1 MNYFE
6 GEVRH
11 VPESRCVEMFPVAP
25 SIACR
30 SGPGSWRSGS
40 FFCASL
46 LTAGSA
52 LCDLLVDGAELGVAV
67 RVLLAFQGPGR
78 A

>member
-1 MNYFE
+1 MNYLE
-6 GEVRH
+6 GDVCH
-11 VPESRCVEMFPVAP
+11 VPESGCVGLFPAGP
-25 SIACR
+25 SAACR
-30 SGPGSWRSGS
+30 SGPGSWQSGF
-40 FFCASL
+40 FFCAPV

-67 RVLLAFQGPGR
+67 RVLLAFQGLGR